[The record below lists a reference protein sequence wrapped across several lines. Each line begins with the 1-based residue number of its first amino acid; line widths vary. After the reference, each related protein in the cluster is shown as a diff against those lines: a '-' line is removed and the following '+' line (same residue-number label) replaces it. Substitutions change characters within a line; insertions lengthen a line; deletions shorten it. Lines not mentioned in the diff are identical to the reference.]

1 VDGVSTSGGRKD
13 ARVNDD
19 AQHLERLRREQ
30 AREAAPEPPP
40 EPIAPKRKAGLAGI
54 GAILLAILGKAK
66 GLLVGLKF
74 LSLGKVLTTG
84 GTMLLSIGVYAMAF
98 GLPFAAGFVILIFIH
113 EMGHAVWIRRH
124 GLRAGA
130 PVFIPFVGAMI
141 ALKDQPHDARMEAEI
156 AIAGPIAGGL
166 GALACWG
173 VGIATGRPIFN
184 ALAYTGFF
192 LNLFNCLPVS
202 PLDGGRVAAAISRW
216 LWVAGLAVALPLA
229 IWSHHP
235 ILIIIVVLGAIRAFQ
250 SFRSHG
256 EGQAYYAIAPNVRWA
271 IATIYFLVV
280 LVLAGGAAVLHKAAV
295 PPG

>member
-1 VDGVSTSGGRKD
+1 MRPLRTTGMRGVPVS
-13 ARVNDD
+13 DD
-19 AQHLERLRREQ
+19 AEHIERLRREL
-30 AREAAPEPPP
+30 ARQEAAEQAAHATP
-40 EPIAPKRKAGLAGI
+40 AKRKAGLAGI
-54 GAILLAILGKAK
+54 GALLLAILSKAK

-98 GLPFAAGFVILIFIH
+98 GLPFAAGFVLLIFIH

-141 ALKDQPHDARMEAEI
+141 ALKDQPRNARVEAEI

-173 VGIATGRPIFN
+173 LGLATGRPIFA

-216 LWVAGLAVALPLA
+216 LWIAGLAVALPLVV
-229 IWSHHP
+229 WSHHP
-235 ILIIIVVLGAIRAFQ
+235 ILIVIVILGGVRAFK
-250 SFRSHG
+250 SFRSPE
-256 EGQAYYAIAPNVRWA
+256 EGQAYYAIAPHVRWA
-271 IATIYFLVV
+271 IAAIYFIVV
-280 LVLAGGAAVLHKAAV
+280 VVLAGGAAVLHQAAAPV
-295 PPG
+295 A

>member
-1 VDGVSTSGGRKD
+1 VS
-13 ARVNDD
+13 DD
-19 AQHLERLRREQ
+19 AEHLERLRREQ
-30 AREAAPEPPP
+30 ARRAGAPPEPPA
-40 EPIAPKRKAGLAGI
+40 EPASNGRKAGLAGI
-54 GAILLAILGKAK
+54 GVLLLALLGKAK
-66 GLLVGLKF
+66 GLLAGLKF

-84 GTMLLSIGVYAMAF
+84 GTMLLSIWVYALAF

-173 VGIATGRPIFN
+173 LGVATGRPIFS
-184 ALAYTGFF
+184 ALAYTAFF

-216 LWVAGLAVALPLA
+216 LWIAGLAVAVPFA

-235 ILIIIVVLGAIRAFQ
+235 ILILIVILGGIRAYKA
-250 SFRSHG
+250 FRSHD
-256 EGQAYYAIAPNVRWA
+256 EGQAYYAIAPHVRWA
-271 IATIYFLVV
+271 IAAIYFVV
-280 LVLAGGAAVLHKAAV
+280 VVILAGGAAVLHRAAV

>member
-1 VDGVSTSGGRKD
+1 LS
-13 ARVNDD
+13 DD
-19 AQHLERLRREQ
+19 TQHLERLRREL
-30 AREAAPEPPP
+30 ARQKATEPAVEAMPAR
-40 EPIAPKRKAGLAGI
+40 RKVGLVGI
-54 GAILLAILGKAK
+54 GALLLALLSKAK

-98 GLPFAAGFVILIFIH
+98 GLPFAAGFVLLIFVH

-141 ALKDQPHDARMEAEI
+141 ALKDQPHNARVEAEI

-166 GALACWG
+166 AALACWG
-173 VGIATGRPIFN
+173 LGLATGRPIFA

-216 LWVAGLAVALPLA
+216 LWIAGLAAALPLV

-235 ILIIIVVLGAIRAFQ
+235 ILIVIVILGGVRAFK
-250 SFRSHG
+250 SFRSPE
-256 EGQAYYAIAPNVRWA
+256 EGQEYYAIAPHVRWA
-271 IATIYFLVV
+271 IAAIYFVV
-280 LVLAGGAAVLHKAAV
+280 VVGLAGGAAILHRAATPV
-295 PPG
+295 V

>member
-1 VDGVSTSGGRKD
+1 MS
-13 ARVNDD
+13 DD
-19 AQHLERLRREQ
+19 LEHLERLRREQ
-30 AREAAPEPPP
+30 VRRAHAEATAATPVPEKPHTG
-40 EPIAPKRKAGLAGI
+40 RKAGIAGI
-54 GAILLAILGKAK
+54 GILLLAVLSKAK
-66 GLLVGLKF
+66 GLLAGLKF

-84 GTMLLSIGVYAMAF
+84 GTMVLSIWVYALAF

-166 GALACWG
+166 GAFACWG
-173 VGIATGRPIFN
+173 LGAVTQHPIFN
-184 ALAYTGFF
+184 ALAYTAFF

-202 PLDGGRVAAAISRW
+202 PLDGGRVVAAISRW
-216 LWVAGLAVALPLA
+216 LWVAGLAVAIPLA

-235 ILIIIVVLGAIRAFQ
+235 ILILIVILGSVRAYQ
-250 SFRSHG
+250 SFRAPEQS
-256 EGQAYYAIAPNVRWA
+256 QTYYDIAPHVRWA
-271 IATIYFLVV
+271 IAAIYFVTVVV
-280 LVLAGGAAVLHKAAV
+280 LAAGAAYLHRVAQ
-295 PPG
+295 PIP